1 MKKLLLVLATAILVV
16 TLTACG
22 GSDDTTLRIFQN
34 KVEIDGPMKAYA
46 ADWSQRTGTAT
57 EIVSCG
63 GSTCGYQTQLL
74 AELQSADQP
83 DIFVIEG
90 MSGYNEYEEII
101 YEFTDDAWID
111 DTGLEFTVDGSVYGF
126 PVSVE
131 AWGMAYNADILD
143 AAGINPADL
152 TTLEAYETAFQTL
165 ESQKAELGIEAP
177 VSMGAGTG
185 LAWVTGLHN
194 FNGYLSAGLEYDDS
208 SVIDDLNNGIAHRD
222 RLEDLA
228 NWVELL
234 FMYSTDSLLAG
245 DYTTQVADFAEGNTA
260 FIHQGNWIDP
270 NLLDAGIEFEVGVA
284 PHAAS
289 DGENDS
295 IFIGA
300 PSFYV
305 INKNSDN
312 IEEARQYL
320 EDLAATEEGHQ
331 YMVEEANMVPAF
343 NSVELVPSSPYSAAV
358 VEWVQANKKYAW
370 WQNDMPSNF
379 GMGQIAPIYDLFAQ
393 YVTSDGDQGI
403 NKTEFVDQLEAEIES
418 IE

>member
-1 MKKLLLVLATAILVV
+1 MKKLLLVLVTVVLVV

-22 GSDDTTLRIFQN
+22 GSNDTTLRIFQN
-34 KVEIDGPMKAYA
+34 KVEIDEPMKAYA
-46 ADWSQRTGTAT
+46 ASWSETTGVDT
-57 EIVSCG
+57 EVVSCG

-74 AELQSADQP
+74 AELQSDDQP

-90 MSGYNEYEEII
+90 MSGYNEYKEII
-101 YEFTDDAWID
+101 YEFDGDAWIE
-111 DTGLEFTVDGSVYGF
+111 DTSLEFTVDNAVYGF

-143 AAGINPADL
+143 AAGINPDDL
-152 TTLEAYETAFQTL
+152 TTLSAYETAFQTL
-165 ESQKAELGIEAP
+165 ESQKASLGIEAP

-208 SVIDDLNNGIAHRD
+208 TVIDDLNNGVAHVD

-234 FMYSTDSLLAG
+234 FMYSTDSLLEG

-270 NLLDAGIEFEVGVA
+270 NLLEANIQFEVGVA
-284 PHAAS
+284 PHAATS
-289 DGENDS
+289 GVNDS

-305 INKNSDN
+305 INKDSDN
-312 IEEARQYL
+312 VEEARQYL
-320 EDLAATEEGHQ
+320 EDLAGTEAGHK
-331 YMVEEANMVPAF
+331 YMVEEAKMVPAF
-343 NSVELVPSSPYSAAV
+343 ASVELVPDSPYSAAV

-379 GMGQIAPIYDLFAQ
+379 GMGQIGAIYDLFAQ
-393 YVTSDGDQGI
+393 YITSDGEQGI
-403 NKTEFVDQLEAEIES
+403 NKADFVGQLTDEIES
-418 IE
+418 ID